1 MTAQGLLQGGDT
13 SDKCVAWPF
22 SDPGSVE
29 VGRSAQLSRQ
39 TGAHGL
45 RSVLGVL
52 RASGA

>member
-1 MTAQGLLQGGDT
+1 MTAQGLLPSGDT

-39 TGAHGL
+39 TEAHGL